1 MSLFENRE
9 PLGHWR
15 YNSGRKAW
23 LWRSKHG
30 GLTVGAE
37 FRVLLFLHARASTVF
52 RVGLRSP
59 QGYQKGET
67 VRSYSAER
75 GSRCKINES
84 ETPWGRSWVNLVH
97 AESFLCL
104 KATIT
109 RTLNRRCLLVPRAK
123 V

>member
-15 YNSGRKAW
+15 YTSGRKSLGSEAQARW
-23 LWRSKHG
+23 SDRRRRVSRTPVSACASLHG
-30 GLTVGAE
+30 LSSRISLSAGV
-37 FRVLLFLHARASTVF
+37 S
-52 RVGLRSP
+52 
-59 QGYQKGET
+59 KGEI